1 MTRPLESYRELEPQ
15 MIAWRRDLH
24 RHPELGFQE
33 RRTAGVVSEVLQALG
48 YRVQTG
54 IAHTG
59 VIGVL
64 ENGPGPVVMARF
76 DMDALPIQEA
86 NAVDYASC
94 VPGVMHA
101 CGHDAHVA
109 TGLGVATWMAQHRDD
124 WRGTL
129 KLIFQPGEEGLN
141 GGEVMVQEGA
151 LENPRPQA
159 ALVLHVWNKFPAG
172 QVGISAGPVMAA
184 AEQWRAVIRGRGGH
198 AAAPHETVDPI
209 VIAALTVTALQ
220 GIVSRNV
227 DPQQTAV
234 VSVGQIH
241 GGTAFNIIPDEV
253 TLGGTVRTFDEGIRQ
268 IVLNRLRS
276 IVEGT
281 AQLWGGSAE
290 LSLSAIAPAVVNDPQ
305 VTAVVRSVAEEL
317 LGPEAVL
324 QERTMGSE
332 DAAFFLREI
341 PGCYF
346 FVGAAPG
353 DRPVAAHHNPH
364 FDIDEK
370 ALTIGLALMVE
381 SLQRLMPAQEG

>member
-1 MTRPLESYRELEPQ
+1 
-15 MIAWRRDLH
+15 
-24 RHPELGFQE
+24 
-33 RRTAGVVSEVLQALG
+33 
-48 YRVQTG
+48 
-54 IAHTG
+54 
-59 VIGVL
+59 
-64 ENGPGPVVMARF
+64 
-76 DMDALPIQEA
+76 
-86 NAVDYASC
+86 
-94 VPGVMHA
+94 
-101 CGHDAHVA
+101 
-109 TGLGVATWMAQHRDD
+109 
-124 WRGTL
+124 
-129 KLIFQPGEEGLN
+129 
-141 GGEVMVQEGA
+141 
-151 LENPRPQA
+151 
-159 ALVLHVWNKFPAG
+159 VWNKFPAG
-172 QVGISAGPVMAA
+172 QVGVSAGPVMAA

-220 GIVSRNV
+220 SIVSRNV

-253 TLGGTVRTFDEGIRQ
+253 TLGGTVRTFDEGVRQ
-268 IVLNRLRS
+268 TVLARLRS
-276 IVEGT
+276 VVEGT
-281 AQLWGGSAE
+281 AQLWGGSAD

-317 LGPEAVL
+317 LGPDAVV

-346 FVGAAPG
+346 FVGAAPA

>member
-1 MTRPLESYRELEPQ
+1 MALLDTYRDLEPQ
-15 MIAWRRDLH
+15 LIAWRRDLH

-33 RRTAGVVSEVLQALG
+33 HRTAGIVAETLQSLG

-54 IAHTG
+54 VAHTG

-94 VPGVMHA
+94 VAGVMHA

-109 TGLGVATWMAQHRDD
+109 TGLGVASWMARHRET

-151 LENPRPQA
+151 LEAPRPQA
-159 ALVLHVWNKFPAG
+159 ALVLHVWNQLPVG
-172 QVGISAGPVMAA
+172 QVGVSAGPVMAA
-184 AEQWRAVIRGRGGH
+184 AEQWRAVIQGRGGH
-198 AAAPHETVDPI
+198 AAAPHQTIDPI
-209 VIAALTVTALQ
+209 TIAALTVTALQ
-220 GIVSRNV
+220 SIVSRNV

-253 TLGGTVRTFDEGIRQ
+253 SLGGTVRTFDPDTREM
-268 IVLNRLRS
+268 VLTRLRN
-276 IVEGT
+276 IIEGT
-281 AQLWGGSAE
+281 AQMLGGSAE
-290 LSLSAIAPAVVNDPQ
+290 LSLNAIAPAVVNDPQ
-305 VTAVVRSVAEEL
+305 VTAVVRDVAATL
-317 LGPEAVL
+317 LGPQAIVE
-324 QERTMGSE
+324 ERTMGSE

-346 FVGAAPG
+346 FVGSAPV
-353 DRPVAAHHNPH
+353 DRPAAAHHNPH
-364 FDIDEK
+364 FDIDER
-370 ALTIGLALMVE
+370 ALTIGLAVMVE
-381 SLQRLMPAQEG
+381 ALQRLMPVEA